1 MHQRTLRQSPS
12 KKPNLEWHDRLLLTS
27 LRIDSLVKLQRKLTI
42 LVLSLSILLA
52 FFVTFQ
58 FQGLPYMNPMSLSD
72 PSLAPLG
79 TAVVTPQQQAQQ
91 REMLMNSSMMY
102 LHEVR

>member
-1 MHQRTLRQSPS
+1 MLP
-12 KKPNLEWHDRLLLTS
+12 
-27 LRIDSLVKLQRKLTI
+27 
-42 LVLSLSILLA
+42 LSILLA
-52 FFVTFQ
+52 LIVTFQ

-79 TAVVTPQQQAQQ
+79 TAAGTPQQQAQA

>member
-1 MHQRTLRQSPS
+1 M
-12 KKPNLEWHDRLLLTS
+12 
-27 LRIDSLVKLQRKLTI
+27 
-42 LVLSLSILLA
+42 
-52 FFVTFQ
+52 VTFQ
-58 FQGLPYMNPMSLSD
+58 FQGLPYMNPLSLSD

-79 TAVVTPQQQAQQ
+79 TAAGTPQQQAQA